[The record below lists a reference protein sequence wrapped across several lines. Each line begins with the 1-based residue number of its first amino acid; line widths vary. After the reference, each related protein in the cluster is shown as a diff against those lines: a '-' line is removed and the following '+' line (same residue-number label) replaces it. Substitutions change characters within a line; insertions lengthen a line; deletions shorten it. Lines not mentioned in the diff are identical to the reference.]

1 MSSTTADSTRPGGYL
16 PRSGMVSGQR
26 VWQRP
31 EGQRY
36 AEDNDGENGPAF
48 WPVLRQGPL
57 QDVHPGLGGPPAQG
71 QRTQHPTAR
80 VRRAQPKALG
90 KGSNVDGVLA
100 DKGREVTTLTVR
112 NIPARYSQAQLI
124 KEWPPGGSY
133 NFIQLPCCPVSN
145 RSLGFAFINFI
156 SAEAAGIF
164 YATWHGQRLASHGT
178 NRRLSVSIA
187 TVQGFE
193 ANLKH
198 VMQSLGGKP
207 IDVDRLPAI
216 FQDGREVDFMSLM
229 VVHL

>member
-16 PRSGMVSGQR
+16 PRSGTVSGQR

-31 EGQRY
+31 DGKTY
-36 AEDNDGENGPAF
+36 AEDSDGESGPAF
-48 WPVLRQGPL
+48 WVLRQGPL
-57 QDVHPGLGGPPAQG
+57 QDGHQGFGGPPGQG

-80 VRRAQPKALG
+80 VRR
-90 KGSNVDGVLA
+90 VDGVLA
-100 DKGREVTTLTVR
+100 DRGQEVTTLTVR

-133 NFIQLPCCPVSN
+133 NFLQLPCCPVSN
-145 RSLGFAFINFI
+145 RSLGFAFINFL
-156 SAEAAGIF
+156 SAEAARIF

-198 VMQSLGGKP
+198 VMQSLGGKL
-207 IDVDRLPAI
+207 IDADRLPAI